1 MRFKCYAAL
10 VRSWPTSPDSSSS
23 GSTAF
28 PEGPPLPLLRPDLA
42 GAPGGYHAMVAKIC
56 MKTNMLMALA
66 LLTTAGLLTARADA
80 ASAIAIDPYGHLT
93 RAYDPFD
100 TVEEARA
107 RALDLAFKHGWMSAR
122 IVAST
127 SRYGECAIAIAY
139 TRDGEIIGIS
149 LGQCTE
155 AEADVRA
162 IASCIRQG
170 GFYPRVYCRFKG

>member
-1 MRFKCYAAL
+1 MNSPAAL
-10 VRSWPTSPDSSSS
+10 ELRLNGRPGEPAPSTSAAGPGWRARRLPCYGCNNFYENKHAHGSS
-23 GSTAF
+23 F
-28 PEGPPLPLLRPDLA
+28 
-42 GAPGGYHAMVAKIC
+42 
-56 MKTNMLMALA
+56 
-66 LLTTAGLLTARADA
+66 LTTASLLTARADA

-100 TVEEARA
+100 SVEEARA
-107 RALDLAFKHGWMSAR
+107 HALDLAFKHGWMSAR

-139 TRDGEIIGIS
+139 TRDGEVIGVS